1 MKLTVLVD
9 NNTIIDRYFLGEP
22 GLSFYIETG
31 SDKILFDA
39 GYSDAFLINSR
50 KMDIDLLNIN
60 YTVISHGHLDHTW
73 GLEPLVREM
82 MEARLENRPC
92 LTPEFICHPSIFDER
107 FYGDIP
113 IGMNLSEKFLSG
125 LFKINT
131 TLKPFRLNDRLLFLG
146 EIPRINSFESNP
158 VGQRKTSGGM
168 VDDYIPDDSSLVY
181 LSEKGLVIICG
192 CTHSGICNTIEYA
205 REVTGEERVLS
216 VIGGLHLQN
225 PSIDHIE
232 GVKKYLS
239 SVELNS
245 LYPCHCTDLQS
256 KIVLSSVASVYEVG
270 SGMCLEF

>member
-9 NNTIIDRYFLGEP
+9 NNTIIDRYYLGEP

-31 SDKILFDA
+31 SDKILFDT

-50 KMDIDLLNIN
+50 KMNIDLLNVD
-60 YTVISHGHLDHTW
+60 YAVISHGHLDHTW
-73 GLEPLVREM
+73 GLEPLTREM
-82 MEARLENRPC
+82 MEARLENRQC
-92 LTPEFICHPSIFDER
+92 STPEFICHPAVFDER

-113 IGMNLSEKFLSG
+113 IGMNLSEDFLSG

-131 TLKPFRLNDRLLFLG
+131 TSKPFWLNEKILFPG
-146 EIPRINSFESNP
+146 EIPRINDFESNP
-158 VGQRKTSGGM
+158 VGQRKTSDGM

-181 LSEKGLVIICG
+181 LSDKGLVIICG
-192 CTHSGICNTIEYA
+192 CTHAGICNTIEYA

-216 VIGGLHLQN
+216 IAGGLHLQN
-225 PSIDHIE
+225 PSADHIE

-239 SVELNS
+239 SIGLKS

-256 KIVLSSVASVYEVG
+256 KIALSSVAPVHEAG